1 MAEVE
6 TKKLD
11 VNNLAP
17 GVVLSRNVIEME
29 NKMPDTKGFI
39 STPEFNRLT
48 KIRFDPK
55 IKEET
60 KRLTINSHVDT
71 SFDVFY
77 ILMAQ
82 GFFLDNGSHNYFMAK
97 SITNTFRIPTG
108 DTETIIALKSKGL
121 SG

>member
-77 ILMAQ
+77 ILMTQ
-82 GFFLDNGSHNYFMAK
+82 GFFLTMDH
-97 SITNTFRIPTG
+97 
-108 DTETIIALKSKGL
+108 IIISWLNRLLILSEFQLVILKQS
-121 SG
+121 